1 MNITSTFFCCSTGQ
15 RAALNKYHILF
26 AMRSIFLVLY
36 LIAGLNVAQ
45 AQKGDRI
52 RDRIRLER
60 TEVYNRVLDLTPTEA
75 QQFWPIFNQFIDE
88 REKVQQE
95 LKGLRRDNL
104 SDSEAETQ
112 LKKHFELQ
120 QRDLDLEKEV
130 VQKLRKVISLQKIV
144 KIPDA
149 EREFR
154 QTVLAKAKEKA
165 QERRRLKE

>member
-1 MNITSTFFCCSTGQ
+1 MNLIPTLFRRFPGK
-15 RAALNKYHILF
+15 REDLNKYHISM
-26 AMRSIFLVLY
+26 AMRSIFLVLC
-36 LIAGLNVAQ
+36 LFAGFNVAS
-45 AQKGDRI
+45 AQKGDRV

-95 LKGLRRDNL
+95 LKNLRRDNL
-104 SDSEAETQ
+104 SDAEAEAQ

>member
-1 MNITSTFFCCSTGQ
+1 MNSMSTIKSRFPDK
-15 RAALNKYHILF
+15 RATLNKYYISF
-26 AMRSIFLVLY
+26 AMRSIFLILC
-36 LIAGLNVAQ
+36 LIAGFNVAS
-45 AQKGDRI
+45 AQKGDRV
-52 RDRIRLER
+52 RERIRLER
-60 TEVYNRVLDLTPTEA
+60 TEVYNRVLDLTPAEA

-95 LKGLRRDNL
+95 LKNLRRDNL
-104 SDSEAETQ
+104 SDAEAEAQ

-165 QERRRLKE
+165 QERRRMKE